1 MEDASDLCSSKFEL
15 RYDYSNYSYWKSC
28 VESYLQGQSL
38 LKITKKEPSDT
49 DKSSEEWEAK
59 SGKALYILKT
69 TIDKE
74 LHLQIQ
80 AAQTAKEAWD
90 ILTSLNTT
98 KRPLLGKRRAADQGL
113 GQGVGEFRYE
123 QKDLLIA
130 VSRGDLKDEKIK
142 ENPCIDSVGD
152 TLLHFFAGMGSVT
165 LMKRLLDIIP
175 SEKLEDNNDAG
186 VTPLHNAVFSRNKGM
201 VELLVQKEPTL
212 LFLYDASMTTPL
224 AWAASSSGDIMK
236 CLLKKE
242 VQEKDLVREFD
253 GNTILHLALQSRQL
267 ERAELILE
275 KFSSLGG
282 ARNERGASPLH
293 MLAATPKA
301 FKSGF
306 KPGGFKSFI
315 YSCIPS
321 KEDDSLPS
329 PGDVENQAGMHPSA
343 RFSSLEGI
351 LPCVLHMCMPRA
363 LRSCLNWLFMVIL
376 GSKTMEGLREKKEM
390 HLQALKLLKK
400 LNEEAG
406 PAVYKGWG
414 EDPGNYSKIARKFKN
429 GRLVKKCIRSP
440 VMVAILNGNYDF
452 VIETIEEFPQLMLST
467 DVEDGGSMLH
477 LAVRVRELEIFK
489 HLLRM
494 RETVIES
501 TDAFGNTVLHIS
513 AKLAP
518 SQQLNTIAG
527 AALQLQRELQWFRS
541 IEQLTPEVLQDALN
555 FEGKTASNVFSE
567 EHEMLVKEGER
578 WMKDTAT
585 SCTVVSVLIATMV
598 FASAFQVP
606 GGINSNGLPN
616 LLQHTPFMVFTISIV
631 IALSTSLTSAVMFL
645 YILTARY
652 AEEDFRLALPT
663 RLILGLAVYIL
674 ACFPVTIFASMQL
687 PLFITLQG
695 CAQVLRLVRFL
706 RVQDLETSLKSAL
719 LYLRYI
725 CIGVR
730 EKRASYGEKHC
741 DGASCRL
748 LKIEIFVSCR
758 EVVPI
763 EMMSVVDFS
772 RFKDSETASLIGG
785 RFPVVESTIGV
796 GGEVGEE
803 FVEGEGGQAF
813 SERRRPWRIW
823 WWPRFGG
830 PQGAQL
836 VLMARKQRIEATL
849 KEKSRD
855 KHTYSGDRDYEL
867 DITTEPSLSGV
878 NHEKHGYL

>member
-1 MEDASDLCSSKFEL
+1 MD
-15 RYDYSNYSYWKSC
+15 
-28 VESYLQGQSL
+28 
-38 LKITKKEPSDT
+38 
-49 DKSSEEWEAK
+49 
-59 SGKALYILKT
+59 
-69 TIDKE
+69 
-74 LHLQIQ
+74 
-80 AAQTAKEAWD
+80 QTY
-90 ILTSLNTT
+90 
-98 KRPLLGKRRAADQGL
+98 G
-113 GQGVGEFRYE
+113 
-123 QKDLLIA
+123 
-130 VSRGDLKDEKIK
+130 
-142 ENPCIDSVGD
+142 
-152 TLLHFFAGMGSVT
+152 
-165 LMKRLLDIIP
+165 
-175 SEKLEDNNDAG
+175 
-186 VTPLHNAVFSRNKGM
+186 
-201 VELLVQKEPTL
+201 
-212 LFLYDASMTTPL
+212 
-224 AWAASSSGDIMK
+224 
-236 CLLKKE
+236 
-242 VQEKDLVREFD
+242 
-253 GNTILHLALQSRQL
+253 
-267 ERAELILE
+267 
-275 KFSSLGG
+275 
-282 ARNERGASPLH
+282 
-293 MLAATPKA
+293 
-301 FKSGF
+301 
-306 KPGGFKSFI
+306 
-315 YSCIPS
+315 IPS

-376 GSKTMEGLREKKEM
+376 GMNWLFMVMLAMNIIKNSFVLLGSKTMEGLREKKEM

-400 LNEEAG
+400 LNKEAG

-663 RLILGLAVYIL
+663 RLILGLAGVFISIIAMMVSFTATIFLMLSAIKMPWGVFAVYIL

-687 PLFITLQG
+687 PLFITLRPKWSGPEQAG
-695 CAQVLRLVRFL
+695 VLINPYFMPV
-706 RVQDLETSLKSAL
+706 
-719 LYLRYI
+719 LYLTLR
-725 CIGVR
+725 
-730 EKRASYGEKHC
+730 GEKQNSWPLEPDHY
-741 DGASCRL
+741 
-748 LKIEIFVSCR
+748 
-758 EVVPI
+758 P
-763 EMMSVVDFS
+763 SV
-772 RFKDSETASLIGG
+772 
-785 RFPVVESTIGV
+785 
-796 GGEVGEE
+796 
-803 FVEGEGGQAF
+803 
-813 SERRRPWRIW
+813 
-823 WWPRFGG
+823 
-830 PQGAQL
+830 
-836 VLMARKQRIEATL
+836 
-849 KEKSRD
+849 
-855 KHTYSGDRDYEL
+855 
-867 DITTEPSLSGV
+867 
-878 NHEKHGYL
+878 